1 MPHFGRTSV
10 ERLNT
15 IHKDLQLVLYAA
27 IEDFDFSVI
36 CGKRGEEEQNQAF
49 ASGKSK
55 LKWPES
61 KHNKVP
67 SRAVDI
73 APFPI
78 DWSDTERF
86 LRMAAVV
93 LEKATQ
99 VGVPLRWGG
108 NWKNFQDMP
117 HFELRENP

>member
-10 ERLNT
+10 ERINT
-15 IHKDLQLVLYAA
+15 IHKDLREVLYAA

-36 CGKRGEEEQNQAF
+36 CGSRGEEEQNEAF
-49 ASGKSK
+49 AAGRSK

-73 APFPI
+73 APYPI
-78 DWSDTERF
+78 DWTDTERF
-86 LRMAAVV
+86 LRLAAVV
-93 LEKATQ
+93 LEKASQ
-99 VGVPLRWGG
+99 AGVSLRWGG
-108 NWKNFQDMP
+108 NWKTFSDMP
-117 HFELRENP
+117 HFELAE

>member
-1 MPHFGRTSV
+1 MPHFGRKSV

-15 IHKDLQLVLYAA
+15 VHKDLQLVLYAA

-36 CGKRGEEEQNQAF
+36 CGKRSEDEQNEAF
-49 ASGKSK
+49 AAGRSK

-73 APFPI
+73 APHPL
-78 DWSDTERF
+78 DWTDTESF

-93 LEKATQ
+93 LEKASRL
-99 VGVPLRWGG
+99 GVPLRWGG
-108 NWKNFQDMP
+108 NWTTFRDMP
-117 HFELRENP
+117 HFELVE